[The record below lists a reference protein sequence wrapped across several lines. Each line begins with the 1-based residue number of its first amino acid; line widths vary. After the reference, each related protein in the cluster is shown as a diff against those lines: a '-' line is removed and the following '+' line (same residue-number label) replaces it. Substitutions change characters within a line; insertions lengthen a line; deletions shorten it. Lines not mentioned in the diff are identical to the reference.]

1 VVVDGWVGFCVC
13 GGFFLCGFSLS
24 LVFVRTWIF
33 LFSDS
38 YDTSSL
44 FSQWQFVHDS
54 MLVSLILPHV

>member
-1 VVVDGWVGFCVC
+1 VVDGWVGFCVWW
-13 GGFFLCGFSLS
+13 FLSFVGSLS

-33 LFSDS
+33 FWVSDG